1 MNKLT
6 YKGNKFFLNNEEFVI
21 VSGTIHYFRVKEEYW
36 YDRLL
41 KLKECG
47 FNCVETYTCWNLHEP
62 KEGEFNFDGML
73 DIERFIEI
81 ATELGLYVILRPGPY
96 ICAEWDF
103 GGLPAWLLKYENI
116 ELRCYNEL
124 FLSKVDRYY
133 NELLNRV
140 KRFFASNGGNIIMM
154 QVENEYGS
162 YGNDKDYLRHILNL
176 YKKFDTGCLYF
187 TSDGP
192 LYTMLNGGNLKDE
205 CLEVANFGS
214 RPEIQ
219 FKTLKELFPDRPLM
233 CGEYWDGWFDHW
245 GENHHVRPAEEVVS
259 DFKTFMDNNW
269 SINVYMFHGGTNF
282 NFYNGANYSEFYEP
296 TVTSYDYN
304 ALVSEAGDRT
314 ETYYKVREIL
324 VNKFKDKVPPLTAK
338 ESIKKAYGKVELN
351 EYALLKDNLDN
362 LSKVVRN
369 PRPKFMEDLDQNFG
383 YILYRSKITGPHEE
397 SKLEFDHVHDYA
409 QIYFNDVYQGTY
421 IRNKVKDEDKVKIKL
436 CVNESIDVD
445 ILVENMGRVNYGR
458 KLLDKKGIDGI
469 RLDYQYHFG
478 WDIYT
483 LPMDNLNYL
492 KFKTL
497 NNEIAS
503 KQPVFLKGNL
513 YIDKTPNDTFLRLD
527 GFKKGFVVINGFNLG
542 RYYEIGPQ
550 KTLYVPAPVLKEG
563 NNEIIVFDSHGLNSN
578 IIEFFDKPDLG

>member
-1 MNKLT
+1 MNRLT
-6 YKGNKFFLNNEEFVI
+6 YKDDKFYLNDEEFLI

-73 DIERFIEI
+73 NIERFIEI
-81 ATELGLYVILRPGPY
+81 ATELGLYVIFRPGPY

-103 GGLPAWLLKYENI
+103 GGLPSWLLKYPNI
-116 ELRCYNEL
+116 ELRCNNEL
-124 FLSKVDRYY
+124 FLSKIDRYY
-133 NELLNRV
+133 NELLKRV
-140 KRFFASNGGNIIMM
+140 ERFFANNGGNIIMM

-162 YGNDKDYLRHILNL
+162 YGDDKDYLTHILNL
-176 YKKFDTGCLYF
+176 YKKFNTGCLYF

-219 FKTLKELFPDRPLM
+219 FNTLKELYPNRPLM

-259 DFKTFMDNNW
+259 DIKTFMDNNW
-269 SINVYMFHGGTNF
+269 SLNVYMFHGGTNF
-282 NFYNGANYSEFYEP
+282 NFYNGANYSDFYEP

-314 ETYYKVREIL
+314 ETYYKVRDIMIK
-324 VNKFKDKVPPLTAK
+324 KFKDKVPPLTAK
-338 ESIKKAYGKVELN
+338 ESEKKAYGKVKLTS
-351 EYALLKDNLDN
+351 YALLKDNLNN
-362 LSKVVRN
+362 LSKPIRN
-369 PRPKFMEDLDQNFG
+369 ARPRYMEDLDQDFG
-383 YILYRSKITGPHEE
+383 YILYRSLIKGPHEE
-397 SKLEFDHVHDYA
+397 ANLEFDHVHDYA
-409 QIYFNDVYQGTY
+409 QIYFNDEYQGTY

-436 CVNESIDVD
+436 GTNESINVD
-445 ILVENMGRVNYGR
+445 ILIENMGRVNYGR
-458 KLLDKKGIDGI
+458 KLLDKKGTDGI
-469 RLDYQYHFG
+469 RIDYQYHFG
-478 WDIYT
+478 WDMYT
-483 LPMDNLNYL
+483 LPMNNLDKL
-492 KFKTL
+492 VFKDL
-497 NNEIAS
+497 NEELS
-503 KQPVFLKGNL
+503 TKQPIFLKGNL
-513 YIDKTPNDTFLRLD
+513 YIDENPKDTFIRLE

-542 RYYEIGPQ
+542 RHYEIGPQ
-550 KTLYVPAPVLKEG
+550 KTLYVPAPVLRKG
-563 NNEIIVFDSHGLNSN
+563 NNEIIVFDSHGFNASVV
-578 IIEFFDKPDLG
+578 EFFDKPDLG